1 MRRRRFSEG
10 TRVAA
15 PIETRSRLGGY
26 DAGMSKLLLNLRH
39 VPDDEADE
47 IRVLLDARRITFFET
62 RPSRWGVSAGS
73 IWITDDDDLPAAS
86 QIMDEYQAQRLARV
100 RSELA
105 VAQRDGTAPTTWKV
119 VRDDPARL
127 LLALLAAAFAI
138 GLLALPVFLL
148 WRWEQP

>member
-1 MRRRRFSEG
+1 
-10 TRVAA
+10 
-15 PIETRSRLGGY
+15 
-26 DAGMSKLLLNLRH
+26 MSKLLLNLRH

-47 IRVLLDARRITFFET
+47 IRALLDAQHIAFFET

-73 IWITDDDDLPAAS
+73 IWITDDDAVPAAM
-86 QIMDEYQAQRLARV
+86 QMMDDYQAQRLSRV

-105 VAQRDGTAPTTWKV
+105 VEQREGRAPTAWKV
-119 VRDDPARL
+119 MREDPRRVV
-127 LLALLAAAFAI
+127 LALLAAAFAM